1 MTVKLITKPMS
12 VADYAKLRR
21 RNAKVIRRQLRS
33 MFKHTP
39 QNGWRVTPAI
49 DKRLVA

>member
-1 MTVKLITKPMS
+1 MTTKLITKPMTVS
-12 VADYAKLRR
+12 EYAKLRR
-21 RNAKVIRRQLRS
+21 RNAKGVRRALRT